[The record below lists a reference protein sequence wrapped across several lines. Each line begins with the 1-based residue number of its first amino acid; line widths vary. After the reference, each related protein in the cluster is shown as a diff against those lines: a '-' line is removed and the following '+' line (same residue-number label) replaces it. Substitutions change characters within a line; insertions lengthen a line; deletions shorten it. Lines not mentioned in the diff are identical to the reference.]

1 MTLTPCP
8 SLRASACI
16 VINTCLASF
25 WPFLPL
31 HAQSPAARL
40 DSLFASIEPT
50 VKWTLPRG
58 AAAGLSNIRAQ
69 ANPTCSPMQPFDL
82 GEPCLERSYGQHGL
96 ELRSQGVRCIGTTRN
111 QGQTKCTSQENASG

>member
-58 AAAGLSNIRAQ
+58 AAAGPLEYPRA
-69 ANPTCSPMQPFDL
+69 
-82 GEPCLERSYGQHGL
+82 
-96 ELRSQGVRCIGTTRN
+96 SQSDVFPDATV
-111 QGQTKCTSQENASG
+111 